1 MWLYIPDNKHT
12 SRSTPVEVD
21 SILDSDARI
30 QMLSRSYTWNESY
43 RQPRSWLTTLKRVY
57 WMKHL
62 FGLIPEPSTADRL
75 LEKWIGSLE
84 DFHASHSQSPETERE
99 LTIHAGS
106 GNTLGDWLL
115 KYDPD
120 TSSWRTPQV
129 SLFEMELEQFSASFL
144 RAGTMRNGFVY
155 EHRMSVRPI
164 EESESSSWLTPHGMG
179 GKDHTGKQGGS
190 GGGEFAY
197 QANNWGT
204 PNTMDSL
211 PPKSQE
217 ALDRES
223 STVRKGRSA
232 PNNLRDQ
239 VNVRE
244 GQAEWPT
251 ATTDSATDRSKRYA
265 QGGHPLSMVASEWP
279 TPSTQEYPH
288 PGMVIN
294 EKGRREPK
302 EGKTDHS
309 LNLEDRAST
318 WATPRSNEWKGT
330 GSPGSASYKHR
341 LDRHYLD
348 AQSESFHQHPTT
360 VKPGQKSSENDQTSH
375 RRLNPKFVEWLMD
388 LPERWIELHYFGS

>member
-1 MWLYIPDNKHT
+1 MWLYIPENKHT

-21 SILDSDARI
+21 SILDSDPRI

-84 DFHASHSQSPETERE
+84 DSHASHSPTPGTEKE
-99 LTIHAGS
+99 LMTSDGS

-115 KYDPD
+115 RYDPD

-129 SLFEMELEQFSASFL
+129 SLFEMELELFSENFL
-144 RAGTMRNGFVY
+144 RSGSMRNGFVY
-155 EHRMSVRPI
+155 EHRMSVRPTGV
-164 EESESSSWLTPHGMG
+164 SGSSSWLTPHGMG

-251 ATTDSATDRSKRYA
+251 
-265 QGGHPLSMVASEWP
+265 
-279 TPSTQEYPH
+279 PSTQEYPH
-288 PGMVIN
+288 PRMVVN

-309 LNLEDRAST
+309 LNLEDRASS
-318 WATPRSNEWKGT
+318 WLTPSANEDAAGT
-330 GSPGSASYKHR
+330 LAGNMQNMIYFQVQAQAQSGKIFSPG
-341 LDRHYLD
+341 D
-348 AQSESFHQHPTT
+348 P
-360 VKPGQKSSENDQTSH
+360 TSH

-388 LPERWIELHYFGS
+388 LPERWLELHYFGS

>member
-75 LEKWIGSLE
+75 LEKWIGSLGG
-84 DFHASHSQSPETERE
+84 SPVNHSPTPEAGEEPMTSD
-99 LTIHAGS
+99 GS

-115 KYDPD
+115 RYDPD
-120 TSSWRTPQV
+120 TFSWRTPQV

-144 RAGTMRNGFVY
+144 RSGTMRNGFVY

-164 EESESSSWLTPHGMG
+164 EESEFSSLLTG
-179 GKDHTGKQGGS
+179 
-190 GGGEFAY
+190 
-197 QANNWGT
+197 NWGT

-318 WATPRSNEWKGT
+318 WATPRSSEWKGT
-330 GSPGSASYKHR
+330 GPPGSASHKHR

-360 VKPGQKSSENDQTSH
+360 AKPGQKFSENDQTSPR

>member
-84 DFHASHSQSPETERE
+84 DSHASHSQSPETEKE
-99 LTIHAGS
+99 LMTSDGS

-144 RAGTMRNGFVY
+144 RSGTMRNGFVY

-164 EESESSSWLTPHGMG
+164 EESEFSSLLTG
-179 GKDHTGKQGGS
+179 
-190 GGGEFAY
+190 
-197 QANNWGT
+197 NWGT

-309 LNLEDRAST
+309 LNLEDRASN
-318 WATPRSNEWKGT
+318 WLTPSANEDAAGT
-330 GSPGSASYKHR
+330 LAGNMQNMLSHQVQAQ
-341 LDRHYLD
+341 
-348 AQSESFHQHPTT
+348 AQSGKIFSPN
-360 VKPGQKSSENDQTSH
+360 VPTSH
-375 RRLNPKFVEWLMD
+375 RRLNPKFVEWLMG

>member
-1 MWLYIPDNKHT
+1 MWLYIPENKHT

-21 SILDSDARI
+21 SILDSDPRI

-75 LEKWIGSLE
+75 LEKWIGLLE
-84 DFHASHSQSPETERE
+84 DSHASHSPTPGTEKE
-99 LTIHAGS
+99 LMTSDGS
-106 GNTLGDWLL
+106 GNTSGDWLL
-115 KYDPD
+115 RYDPD

-129 SLFEMELEQFSASFL
+129 SLFEMELELFSENFL
-144 RAGTMRNGFVY
+144 RSGSMRNGFVY

-164 EESESSSWLTPHGMG
+164 EESEFSSLLT
-179 GKDHTGKQGGS
+179 D
-190 GGGEFAY
+190 
-197 QANNWGT
+197 NWGT

-251 ATTDSATDRSKRYA
+251 
-265 QGGHPLSMVASEWP
+265 
-279 TPSTQEYPH
+279 PSTQEYPH
-288 PGMVIN
+288 PGMVVN

-318 WATPRSNEWKGT
+318 WATPRSSEWKGT
-330 GSPGSASYKHR
+330 GPPGSASHKHR

-360 VKPGQKSSENDQTSH
+360 AKPGQKFSENDQTSPR

-388 LPERWIELHYFGS
+388 LPERWIELHYFRS

>member
-84 DFHASHSQSPETERE
+84 DSHASHSPTPGTEKE
-99 LTIHAGS
+99 PMTSDGS

-115 KYDPD
+115 RYDPD

-129 SLFEMELEQFSASFL
+129 SLFEMELELFSENFL
-144 RAGTMRNGFVY
+144 RSGTMRNGFVY

-164 EESESSSWLTPHGMG
+164 EESEFSSLLTG
-179 GKDHTGKQGGS
+179 
-190 GGGEFAY
+190 
-197 QANNWGT
+197 NWGT

-251 ATTDSATDRSKRYA
+251 
-265 QGGHPLSMVASEWP
+265 
-279 TPSTQEYPH
+279 PSTQEYPH

-302 EGKTDHS
+302 KGKTDHS
-309 LNLEDRAST
+309 LNLEDRASN
-318 WATPRSNEWKGT
+318 WLTPSANEDAAGT
-330 GSPGSASYKHR
+330 LAGNMQNMLSHQVQAQ
-341 LDRHYLD
+341 
-348 AQSESFHQHPTT
+348 AQSGKIFSPN
-360 VKPGQKSSENDQTSH
+360 VPTSH

>member
-1 MWLYIPDNKHT
+1 
-12 SRSTPVEVD
+12 
-21 SILDSDARI
+21 
-30 QMLSRSYTWNESY
+30 
-43 RQPRSWLTTLKRVY
+43 
-57 WMKHL
+57 
-62 FGLIPEPSTADRL
+62 
-75 LEKWIGSLE
+75 
-84 DFHASHSQSPETERE
+84 
-99 LTIHAGS
+99 
-106 GNTLGDWLL
+106 
-115 KYDPD
+115 
-120 TSSWRTPQV
+120 
-129 SLFEMELEQFSASFL
+129 
-144 RAGTMRNGFVY
+144 
-155 EHRMSVRPI
+155 MSVRPI
-164 EESESSSWLTPHGMG
+164 EESEFSSLLTG
-179 GKDHTGKQGGS
+179 
-190 GGGEFAY
+190 
-197 QANNWGT
+197 NWGT

-318 WATPRSNEWKGT
+318 WATPRSSEWKGT
-330 GSPGSASYKHR
+330 GPPGSASHKHR

-360 VKPGQKSSENDQTSH
+360 AKPGQKFSENDQTSPR

>member
-1 MWLYIPDNKHT
+1 MWLYIPDNKPT
-12 SRSTPVEVD
+12 SRSTPVAVD
-21 SILDSDARI
+21 SISDSDSRI

-75 LEKWIGSLE
+75 LEKWIGSLG
-84 DFHASHSQSPETERE
+84 ASHVSHSPTQEAGEEPMTSD
-99 LTIHAGS
+99 GS

-115 KYDPD
+115 RYDPD

-129 SLFEMELEQFSASFL
+129 SLFDQELELYSENFPKS
-144 RAGTMRNGFVY
+144 GTMRNGFLY
-155 EHRMSVRPI
+155 EHRQSVRPI
-164 EESESSSWLTPHGMG
+164 AGNASSSLLT
-179 GKDHTGKQGGS
+179 
-190 GGGEFAY
+190 
-197 QANNWGT
+197 NNWGT

-223 STVRKGRSA
+223 STVRKGRTA

-244 GQAEWPT
+244 GQA
-251 ATTDSATDRSKRYA
+251 
-265 QGGHPLSMVASEWP
+265 EWP

-318 WATPRSNEWKGT
+318 WATPVSDEIKTGTHNHQGRSLMK
-330 GSPGSASYKHR
+330 
-341 LDRHYLD
+341 DVD
-348 AQSESFHQHPTT
+348 SFHHPPTT
-360 VKPGQKSSENDQTSH
+360 EEPGQKSSENDPTSH
-375 RRLNPKFVEWLMD
+375 RRLNPKFVEWLMN
-388 LPERWIELHYFGS
+388 LPERWIELHYLKSSETE